1 MNYDLRRQTN
11 SSAELEQVTALFRR
25 VWPRNPRFKLPYIEW
40 LYRDNP
46 NGQAIGYNAFY
57 GDTVAAHYV
66 VIPFQVEFEGTARRS
81 ALALNTAV
89 DERHRGQGLFRKLAD
104 MAHALA
110 RDSGVDHIVA
120 IANANST
127 PTFLRH
133 LGFHLVTPLD
143 VRICLM
149 LPKPS
154 GVAVDWQWRRRW
166 RAEDL
171 AWRLRNPSGTYWRSP
186 AAAAA
191 ACTAIIGTTKYPG
204 VRAVLKVESEPELR
218 SEAQR
223 QLPQRTTVGPLLWF
237 GRCPQLTFKA
247 AVDVPMRVRPSPFN
261 FIFHDLGG
269 RGTAPAPERVHVEAA
284 DFDVM

>member
-11 SSAELEQVTALFRR
+11 SSAELEQVNALFRR
-25 VWPRNPRFKLPYIEW
+25 VWPRNRRFNLRYVEW

-46 NGQAIGYNAFY
+46 NGQAIGFNAFH

-66 VIPFQVEFEGTARRS
+66 VIPFQVVFEGTTRRS

-89 DERHRGQGLFRKLAD
+89 DERHRGQGLFRRLAD
-104 MAHALA
+104 MAHELA
-110 RDSGVDHIVA
+110 RQSGVDHIVA

-143 VRICLM
+143 VRICPM
-149 LPKPS
+149 LPKPN
-154 GVAVDWQWRRRW
+154 GAVIDWQWRRRW
-166 RAEDL
+166 HSQDL
-171 AWRLRNPSGTYWRSP
+171 AWRLRNPSGTYWRS
-186 AAAAA
+186 AATA

-218 SEAQR
+218 SEAER
-223 QLPQRTTVGPLLWF
+223 QLPQRATFGPLLWF
-237 GRCPQLTFKA
+237 GRCPQLTFTA
-247 AVDVPMRVRPSPFN
+247 AVDVPMRLRPSPFN

-269 RGTAPAPERVHVEAA
+269 RKSKLVPERVHFEAA